1 MSDLEHL
8 VSLADMM
15 GGHVKM
21 RRVDRAWIVLA
32 LADGPVGRPLAHAQA
47 PTITAAVL
55 ACLAK
60 PRMRETTND
69 PA

>member
-15 GGHVKM
+15 GGHARLHRLSRQWVCQV
-21 RRVDRAWIVLA
+21 RTDVDGDMLA
-32 LADGPVGRPLAHAQA
+32 SAIA

-60 PRMRETTND
+60 LRSKESD
-69 PA
+69 HAE